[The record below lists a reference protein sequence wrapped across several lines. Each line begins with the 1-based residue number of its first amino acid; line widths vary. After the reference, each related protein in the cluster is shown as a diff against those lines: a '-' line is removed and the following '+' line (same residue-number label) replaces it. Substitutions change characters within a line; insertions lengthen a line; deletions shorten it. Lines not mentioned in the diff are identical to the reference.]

1 MCIYCSV
8 AAGDRAFRVLSA
20 SADNTASV
28 TVTSERRRGLA
39 SVVDKRIES
48 TGMNSGAFSGTFA
61 RARPKSWGISTRS
74 AIVSATVVFV
84 ALAISS
90 GGLLFVL
97 YRSLVAGVDDA
108 AASRVRDI
116 VAGLAYDQPA
126 ELDGALLTTDQRV
139 IAVQI
144 IDGNGNI
151 IQRSDSAPTSPLV
164 PLNSF
169 GSSLR
174 SGIPDDE
181 SPDNDMR
188 ISGQTTDTSH
198 GRYTVIAGAGSES
211 MEKTVITVA
220 VMLAIAAPIVMAV
233 AAAASYMLVKRSLR
247 SVEAIRNRV
256 AEISAS
262 ELSERVPVPPQR
274 GEISALATTMNEML
288 ERVEEGH
295 AAQRRFVGDA
305 SHELRSPL
313 TTIITA
319 LEFAQDHPDLLDDE
333 LKQGLLIPEALRMR
347 DLVED
352 LLLLARADER
362 GLMIKRDAVYVDV
375 IAEVEEA
382 RLRRNCDLEVH
393 TDIQSVTFAGD
404 VGGVSR
410 VLRNLLDNAVRHANS
425 RVELSVARRADDA
438 VVSVGDDGAGIPD
451 ADKVRVFDRFVR
463 LDSDR
468 AREGGGTGLGLAIAA
483 EIVAAHDGTIKIT
496 DRCGGGTAVTVT
508 FPGAE

>member
-1 MCIYCSV
+1 MP
-8 AAGDRAFRVLSA
+8 SA
-20 SADNTASV
+20 CRDKTVSV
-28 TVTSERRRGLA
+28 TVTSERHRRLGA
-39 SVVDKRIES
+39 SVDERIES
-48 TGMNSGAFSGTFA
+48 SVMDGGAFSGTVA
-61 RARPKSWGISTRS
+61 KARPRSWGISTRS
-74 AIVSATVVFV
+74 AIASATVVFL
-84 ALAISS
+84 ALAVAG

-97 YRSLVAGVDDA
+97 YRSLISGVDDA
-108 AASRVRDI
+108 AAGRVRDI
-116 VAGLAYDQPA
+116 VAGLAYDPPA

-139 IAVQI
+139 VAVQI
-144 IDGNGNI
+144 IDANGNV
-151 IQRSDSAPTSPLV
+151 IQRSESAPDKPLV
-164 PLNSF
+164 STTSF

-198 GRYTVIAGAGSES
+198 GRFTVIAGAGSES
-211 MEKTVITVA
+211 VEKTVATVA

-233 AAAASYMLVKRSLR
+233 AAAASYVLVKRSLR

-262 ELSERVPVPPQR
+262 ELGERVPVPQQR
-274 GEISALATTMNEML
+274 DEISALATTMNEML
-288 ERVEEGH
+288 ARVEDGH

-313 TTIITA
+313 ATIITA
-319 LEFAQDHPDLLDDE
+319 LEFAQDHPELLDDD
-333 LKQGLLIPEALRMR
+333 LKQGLLIPEALRMQ

-362 GLMIKRDAVYVDV
+362 GLAIKRDDVYLDV
-375 IAEVEEA
+375 IVEGEEA
-382 RLRRNCDLEVH
+382 RLQRDCDLEVR
-393 TDIQSVTFAGD
+393 TDITSVTFAGD

-410 VLRNLLDNAVRHANS
+410 VVRNLVDNASRHASS
-425 RVELSVARRADDA
+425 RVELAVTRRVDDA

-483 EIVAAHDGTIKIT
+483 EIVAAHDGTISIT
-496 DRCGGGTAVTVT
+496 DRSGGGTVVTVT
-508 FPGAE
+508 FPGAR